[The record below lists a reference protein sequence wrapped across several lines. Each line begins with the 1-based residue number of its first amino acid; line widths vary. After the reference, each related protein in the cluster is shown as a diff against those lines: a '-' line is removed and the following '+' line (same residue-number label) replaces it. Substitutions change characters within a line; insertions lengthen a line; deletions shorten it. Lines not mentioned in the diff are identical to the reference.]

1 MAGPTQ
7 TRTTFHPIIN
17 DENFSV
23 IVGGTAQDCFDSIDV
38 ALLNARS
45 TGIRYG
51 GELSEISPG
60 IVRIQPGEG
69 QILDNADPENPTFYP
84 VVWEETDI
92 DLSGAAD
99 GVQNFIYA
107 DETGTVS
114 YTTTDP
120 SHAEYRTA
128 IWLHRVV
135 IRSGAVTGAQSIVR
149 PVQQYGPEI
158 WDIWDALGLLTHDTD
173 FILSSD
179 GSGGMDIGAGGV
191 YAPGANFYT
200 DPKSPNEISFAAQN
214 SPAFRIA
221 LRTNVQTGDV
231 TVFDVTNYDVAGTV
245 TAMTNNHWGIYE
257 IYMFPN
263 GNIRCLR
270 PQDQYTTFTSANQT
284 LYLGQY
290 QPVRP
295 DNFSDAL
302 RLGWL
307 IFKKGDTTLTTANF
321 ITANK
326 FGGIG
331 GAIATIGTG
340 YASVDGDND
349 FTGANIFTNASF
361 SLTNLPTYATN
372 AAAVSGGLA
381 VNRVYKTATGE
392 LRIVV

>member
-1 MAGPTQ
+1 MAGPIQ

-23 IVGGTAQDCFDSIDV
+23 IAGGTAQDCFESIDG

-60 IVRIQPGEG
+60 FVRIQPGEG
-69 QILDNADPENPTFYP
+69 QILDNSDPENPTFYP

-120 SHAEYRTA
+120 SHTEYRTA

-149 PVQQYGPEI
+149 PAQQYGPEI

-173 FILSSD
+173 FILSAD
-179 GSGGMDIGAGGV
+179 GAGGMDIGAGGV
-191 YAPGANFYT
+191 YAPGANFYN
-200 DPKSPNEISFAAQN
+200 DPKSPNEIPFAAQN
-214 SPAFRIA
+214 SPTFRIA

-231 TVFDVTNYDVAGTV
+231 TVFDVTNYDVAGVV
-245 TAMTNNHWGIYE
+245 TAMTANHWGIYE

-270 PQDQYTTFTSANQT
+270 PQAQYTTFTIANQT

-307 IFKKGDTTLTTANF
+307 IFKKGDTTLAAANF

-340 YASVDGDND
+340 YASIDGDND
-349 FTGANIFTNASF
+349 FTGANSFTNASF
-361 SLTNLPTYATN
+361 SLTGLPTYATN

-381 VNRVYKTATGE
+381 VNLVYKTATGE